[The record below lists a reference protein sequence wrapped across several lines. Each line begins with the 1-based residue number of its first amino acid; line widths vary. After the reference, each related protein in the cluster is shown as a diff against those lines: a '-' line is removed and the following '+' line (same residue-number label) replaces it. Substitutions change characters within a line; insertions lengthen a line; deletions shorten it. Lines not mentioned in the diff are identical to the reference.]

1 MAERNNRTVE
11 ARGSIPLT
19 STRMA
24 DTTRPLRSVEGA
36 AVTLANWRVA
46 PHNRWGLAHMREVVP
61 SANVAR
67 DPDRVSPL
75 RVDVHDGLADLEFAV
90 DGRRRT
96 VRSWMAESD
105 GDGLLVL
112 HDGVIVHEEY
122 ASTLTPVAT
131 HLLFSVTKSVTG
143 VLAGLVVDRCG
154 LSVDARVGE
163 IIPEVASSGFG
174 DATVRDLLDMR
185 VSIDYDE
192 IYDDST
198 GMMARYREAIG
209 WLPPTDPANPP
220 DLHGYL
226 ASMGRRD
233 GRHGGAF
240 RYLSPIS
247 DMLGWVCERAAGRPY
262 AEMLSE
268 WIWAPMG
275 AWCSADI
282 AVDRLGAPRTAGGLA
297 ATLRDMGRFTEMVR
311 NGGVADGRQVVPA
324 SWIDDLLTGG
334 DPEAWRGNEYE
345 SMLPPGG
352 RYRSQWYL
360 TDARGSQAV
369 AVGIHGQWL
378 WFDRDRAVTIVKVS
392 SRPDASNDWS
402 DAVEQAMFAAIAS
415 AVA

>member
-1 MAERNNRTVE
+1 
-11 ARGSIPLT
+11 
-19 STRMA
+19 MA
-24 DTTRPLRSVEGA
+24 DSTRPLRFVEGA

-67 DPDRVSPL
+67 DPDRASPL
-75 RVDVHDGLADLEFAV
+75 PVDLRDGLGDVEFTV
-90 DGRRRT
+90 DGTRRT
-96 VRSWMAESD
+96 VRSWMDESD

-112 HDGVIVHEEY
+112 RDGEIVHEEY
-122 ASTLTPVAT
+122 ASTLSPVAT
-131 HLLFSVTKSVTG
+131 HLLFSVSKSVTG
-143 VLAGLVVDRCG
+143 ILAGLVVDRCG
-154 LSVDARVGE
+154 LSVDDLVGDVV
-163 IIPEVASSGFG
+163 PEAAASGFG
-174 DATVRDLLDMR
+174 DATIRDLLDMR

-192 IYDDST
+192 VYDDST

-209 WLPPTDPANPP
+209 WLPPSDPSNPP

-226 ASMGRRD
+226 SAMGRRA
-233 GRHGGAF
+233 GAHGGAF

-247 DMLGWVCERAAGRPY
+247 DMLGWVCERAAGRPF

-268 WIWAPMG
+268 WVWAPMG

-311 NGGVADGRQVVPA
+311 NGGVADSRRVVPA
-324 SWIDDLLTGG
+324 AWIDDLLTAG
-334 DPEAWRGNEYE
+334 DPAAWRGNEYE

-360 TDARGSQAV
+360 ADERGTQAM

-378 WFDRDRAVTIVKVS
+378 WFDRDLGVTVVKLS

-402 DAVEQAMFAAIAS
+402 DAVEQAMFAALAS
-415 AVA
+415 AVS